1 LLVPLPTLDA
11 LQLAL
16 QAFIALLLG
25 ADLLDGLVAVGD
37 VQLLDELRDEVLVL
51 QRLLHRR
58 QRRAGLLA
66 LPGVRA
72 FAVGFRVFAVAA
84 LLELDLAPQP
94 FQIKGAQ
101 RIRTEAAALV
111 VVVAGDVGVLL
122 QQVRDAAKDG
132 GADAID
138 AEVVEQQERLEGG
151 VGRCRHSPVARRT
164 EGRWR

>member
-1 LLVPLPTLDA
+1 MRCWCCSDSCTVDS
-11 LQLAL
+11 
-16 QAFIALLLG
+16 
-25 ADLLDGLVAVGD
+25 
-37 VQLLDELRDEVLVL
+37 
-51 QRLLHRR
+51 
-58 QRRAGLLA
+58 AGL
-66 LPGVRA
+66 A
-72 FAVGFRVFAVAA
+72 FLRFRGF
-84 LLELDLAPQP
+84 APSQP